1 MDHEFFSQLRKL
13 MLTKR
18 PALWLSANASGGLNA
33 DWHLGRDWPTW
44 GRRGWIDF
52 YVPQIYTEN
61 PTIFERLASQA
72 QSLLGGDCALLP
84 GIGLSWTPIHP
95 RRVTK
100 NVLQELIQTSRRLN
114 CPGYVIFH
122 EDHAEPQHWEMLR
135 TMNAISMR

>member
-18 PALWLSANASGGLNA
+18 PALWLSANASGGLNS

-52 YVPQIYTEN
+52 FVPQIYMEN
-61 PTIFERLASQA
+61 PAVFGRVASQA
-72 QSLLGGDCALLP
+72 QSLLGGCDVLP
-84 GIGLSWTPIHP
+84 GIALSWDGIYPK
-95 RRVTK
+95 RVTK
-100 NVLQELIQTSRRLN
+100 NVLQELIQTSRGLN

-122 EDHAEPQHWEMLR
+122 EYHAEPQHWEILQ
-135 TMNAISMR
+135 TMNTMPVR